1 VLWDPEVTPSSWL
14 GVTTVVMG
22 NCGFGIAPTRP
33 EGRGTVMRVLENVE
47 GMPLAA
53 LEAGIPWTFETF
65 PEYLDALD
73 ALSLRINVAPLI
85 GHTPLRFYVMGD
97 DATEREAT
105 DEEVARMRTIVREAI
120 DEGAIGFSTS
130 RSQSHLGAYGKPV
143 PSRAAALSEIW
154 EMAGALGDAG
164 RGTVEATWGPDL
176 FVDELAQLSKDT
188 GRPVSW
194 AAIMSAL
201 NQPGYSDDVS
211 ARVVAAGGEVYP
223 QVACRPIVVQITL
236 NDPFP
241 FANVPA
247 FAEIL
252 GLERADRPS
261 RYLQQE
267 WRDRAGPEVRAA
279 WGTIIERA
287 QVAESDVHPELCYG
301 PTLAELAAGS
311 GRSPMDVMVE
321 LAAEEGFETRFLVA
335 MTNDDEDGVGRL
347 LGNDQL
353 LLGLSDAGAHTSQL
367 CDANFATHLLGH
379 WCRDK
384 GVLSLEKAVWRLTGH
399 PAMVYGLEDR
409 GVLAPGAVADVVVFD
424 ADTVGTSLPRR
435 VDDFPGGADR
445 LVADS
450 IGIEHVWVAGEAIR
464 QNGEDQHHDGPGR
477 LLRGGVG

>member
-1 VLWDPEVTPSSWL
+1 
-14 GVTTVVMG
+14 
-22 NCGFGIAPTRP
+22 
-33 EGRGTVMRVLENVE
+33 
-47 GMPLAA
+47 
-53 LEAGIPWTFETF
+53 
-65 PEYLDALD
+65 
-73 ALSLRINVAPLI
+73 
-85 GHTPLRFYVMGD
+85 
-97 DATEREAT
+97 
-105 DEEVARMRTIVREAI
+105 
-120 DEGAIGFSTS
+120 
-130 RSQSHLGAYGKPV
+130 
-143 PSRAAALSEIW
+143 
-154 EMAGALGDAG
+154 MAGALGDAG

-176 FVDELAQLSKDT
+176 FVDEFAQLSKDI

-194 AAIMSAL
+194 AAIMPAL

-252 GLERADRPS
+252 GLERADRAAPLPPARS
-261 RYLQQE
+261 GATGPTRG
-267 WRDRAGPEVRAA
+267 AGGVGRRSSS
-279 WGTIIERA
+279 GA
-287 QVAESDVHPELCYG
+287 QVAETDVHPELCYG

-399 PAMVYGLEDR
+399 PAMVYGLERPRSHRARR
-409 GVLAPGAVADVVVFD
+409 G
-424 ADTVGTSLPRR
+424 RR
-435 VDDFPGGADR
+435 
-445 LVADS
+445 
-450 IGIEHVWVAGEAIR
+450 
-464 QNGEDQHHDGPGR
+464 
-477 LLRGGVG
+477 RGGVRRRHGRHHACRAGSTTSRAGPIGSSPTRSASSTCGWPGRPSDRTARTSTTTVPAGCSEGEWDDGSGRDDRASRRSGAPDRRGMVGR